1 MSEYERADRLEREPT
16 IEDLRQLMGG
26 SAPHF
31 ARHLRNRI
39 RRLIAGL
46 PQDHPVRREGEREI
60 IRLDRLAVEGEQR
73 GPAVEDLGE
82 MPSIA
87 RPE

>member
-31 ARHLRNRI
+31 APHLRNRI

-60 IRLDRLAVEGEQR
+60 IRLDRLAVEGEHR

-82 MPSIA
+82 MPSIV